1 MISDLQ
7 VWIERL
13 PLTYRVLNISSVIS
27 QTLQKHIS
35 TLFAQ
40 LAQLPQLPYPLGLT
54 ATWYKSFRER
64 IANPYY

>member
-13 PLTYRVLNISSVIS
+13 PLTYRVINISSVIS

-40 LAQLPQLPYPLGLT
+40 LPQLPYPVGLT